1 MQNYQI
7 SLSDDG
13 ETYMISSRGHVLKLR
28 ASDRAILDY
37 DADYATAI
45 AMRDA
50 VAGKLDWMG
59 LPAGCTA
66 EVLSHDAFPV
76 I

>member
-1 MQNYQI
+1 MQNYHI
-7 SLSDDG
+7 SLSDNG
-13 ETYMISSRGHVLKLR
+13 QTYMITSRGHVLKLSAR
-28 ASDRAILDY
+28 SRAILGYSD
-37 DADYATAI
+37 DYATAI

-59 LPAGCTA
+59 PPPGCTA
-66 EVLSHDAFPV
+66 EILSHDA